1 VAGSLQ
7 GRKDKLFF
15 NFKIMLKKNMKML
28 GRMQVARK
36 MGMGLTKIKKMQRM
50 KVGIMKMKK
59 R

>member
-1 VAGSLQ
+1 
-7 GRKDKLFF
+7 
-15 NFKIMLKKNMKML
+15 MKML